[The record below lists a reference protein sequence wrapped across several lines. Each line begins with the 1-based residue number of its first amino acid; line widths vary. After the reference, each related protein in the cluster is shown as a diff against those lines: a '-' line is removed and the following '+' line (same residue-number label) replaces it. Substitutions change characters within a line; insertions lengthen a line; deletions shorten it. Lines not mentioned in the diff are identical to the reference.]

1 MIVLL
6 DFSVDEQGYFNRCAV
21 GVPLSTFLSRLDFH
35 LLSCSSD
42 KDFFSFLSDLK
53 QKVVSL
59 SDIDWGKLQDML
71 PFDVP
76 YDKYDTEEYVNLVDR
91 EA

>member
-1 MIVLL
+1 MICLL

-21 GVPLSTFLSRLDFH
+21 GVPFPVFLSRLDFH
-35 LLSCSSD
+35 LLSCAD
-42 KDFFSFLSDLK
+42 NKDFFSFLSELK
-53 QKVVSL
+53 QKAL
-59 SDIDWGKLQDML
+59 TMSDIDWDNLQDLL

-76 YDKYDTEEYVNLVDR
+76 YGKYDTEEYVNLVDR